1 MHSILKRSAA
11 LIASAATLLGGGM
24 LMAGTA
30 QADGIGLPVMT
41 IHPAASTSYPKELVN
56 GDFQTFGNRIVDK
69 TFRRLAV
76 PLVRRRQRH
85 GHGRLERA
93 TMGEGGRL
101 GCREIRLE
109 IQ

>member
-69 TFRRLAV
+69 RSGGTSRSSTATAWPWKARASN
-76 PLVRRRQRH
+76 
-85 GHGRLERA
+85 HGRRWTA
-93 TMGEGGRL
+93 GMP
-101 GCREIRLE
+101 
-109 IQ
+109 